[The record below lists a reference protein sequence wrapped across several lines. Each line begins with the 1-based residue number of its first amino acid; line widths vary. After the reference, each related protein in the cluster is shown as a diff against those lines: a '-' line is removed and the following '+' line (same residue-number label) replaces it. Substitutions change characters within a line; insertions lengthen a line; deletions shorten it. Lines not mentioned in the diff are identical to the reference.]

1 MAIRT
6 RRRKINTATESKTDQ
21 VADRYPFRHPL
32 DTGDRG
38 ALVLWAQ
45 SKLTEHGHY
54 SGPLDG
60 RYNRDVVL
68 SVRKFQES
76 QHLAITG
83 IIDRKTW
90 NALQP
95 SQS

>member
-1 MAIRT
+1 MAT
-6 RRRKINTATESKTDQ
+6 RSKRKPIESKAEEVSEQ

-54 SGPLDG
+54 AGPLDG
-60 RYNRDVVL
+60 RYNRDVTL
-68 SVRKFQES
+68 SVRKFQE
-76 QHLAITG
+76 QHRLAITG

-90 NALQP
+90 NAL
-95 SQS
+95 

>member
-1 MAIRT
+1 MAT
-6 RRRKINTATESKTDQ
+6 RSKRKPIEHKAEQDTEQ

-45 SKLTEHGHY
+45 SKLTEHGY
-54 SGPLDG
+54 YIGPLDG
-60 RYNRDVVL
+60 RYNRDVTL
-68 SVRKFQES
+68 AVRKFQET
-76 QHLAITG
+76 HALAITG

-90 NALQP
+90 NTL
-95 SQS
+95 